1 MTVSSSLKTK
11 LHKYYRKAA
20 WKLIFHFLA
29 PHQLQLEA
37 AASPCSQCRSPKASH
52 LADFGRCGLWCRLC
66 WCRGRLRRRL
76 RRMWRL
82 WLRLGLQPVGGDLV
96 NLPWGCHVH
105 HVVGLHLNLVA
116 RWQEGV
122 ETHDQVW
129 VALEELRYT
138 ADDPWSVDAGEGIRW
153 QCHILWDL
161 SVGPASPHS
170 NLPSD
175 FFPLSPPAYET
186 MSYKHTAELKSD
198 IILLA
203 QTAFY
208 IHEIQSQVWP
218 LSMGRQP
225 DSQMNQLSRL
235 NLWTPT
241 LSRDSV

>member
-1 MTVSSSLKTK
+1 MCVPFTRCSDCLSAPHCQQQGFSKPLMFWKAYLNCCQINYDCIFMFENEKLIQQHTT

-20 WKLIFHFLA
+20 RKLIFHFLA

-76 RRMWRL
+76 RWMRRL
-82 WLRLGLQPVGGDLV
+82 RLRLGLQPVGGDLV

-138 ADDPWSVDAGEGIRW
+138 ADHPWSVDAGEGIRW
-153 QCHILWDL
+153 QCHHPLGPFSGTSFSTQQSSIRFFSLITSSLWNNVL
-161 SVGPASPHS
+161 
-170 NLPSD
+170 
-175 FFPLSPPAYET
+175 
-186 MSYKHTAELKSD
+186 
-198 IILLA
+198 
-203 QTAFY
+203 
-208 IHEIQSQVWP
+208 
-218 LSMGRQP
+218 
-225 DSQMNQLSRL
+225 
-235 NLWTPT
+235 
-241 LSRDSV
+241 